1 MCRPTPSPRDSQG
14 HAARPP
20 ARSSPPGESPP
31 SARLQLQAR
40 SVGSR
45 LNGLATLVLDRK
57 RGSSCDAP
65 DPGPARN
72 FESRGTL
79 AAKATYIT
87 EHWRERAPAAR
98 QNRIAGCPGSRK
110 RRDRSSC
117 ATRPQS
123 LATVLIMMSKASSSA
138 IWREGLGTRLL
149 DSEPERCLL
158 KWLSPNLVSKSP
170 LRLAAWQ
177 LWPMQLAFESDERV
191 RATVT

>member
-1 MCRPTPSPRDSQG
+1 M
-14 HAARPP
+14 
-20 ARSSPPGESPP
+20 
-31 SARLQLQAR
+31 
-40 SVGSR
+40 GSR
-45 LNGLATLVLDRK
+45 LNGGRLVTLVLDRK
-57 RGSSCDAP
+57 RGSSCHGDAP

-110 RRDRSSC
+110 RRDGSSC

-123 LATVLIMMSKASSSA
+123 LATVLIVMSKASSSA

-170 LRLAAWQ
+170 LRLEAWQ